1 MTLNEYLALPTGHTV
16 DFTDGQ
22 RLLADI
28 AKNELPS
35 LTDEQTQL
43 LKDYIS
49 VNLLHKSVS
58 PILIPELEAKLAQL
72 ESSD

>member
-1 MTLNEYLALPTGHTV
+1 MTLNDFLALPPGHTV

-28 AKNELPS
+28 AENELPS
-35 LTDEQTQL
+35 LTDEQAQL

-49 VNLLHKSVS
+49 VNLLHESVS
-58 PILIPELEAKLAQL
+58 PILMPELEAKLVQL
-72 ESSD
+72 ESSN